1 MRLFISILLFSF
13 SFGTILHVPGE
24 GNLTIQ
30 EGINNASNGDILI
43 IGRGLYEES
52 LVLSLIPY

>member
-1 MRLFISILLFSF
+1 MRLLISILLFSF

-30 EGINNASNGDILI
+30 EGINDALEGDTV
-43 IGRGLYEES
+43 
-52 LVLSLIPY
+52 LVAPDP